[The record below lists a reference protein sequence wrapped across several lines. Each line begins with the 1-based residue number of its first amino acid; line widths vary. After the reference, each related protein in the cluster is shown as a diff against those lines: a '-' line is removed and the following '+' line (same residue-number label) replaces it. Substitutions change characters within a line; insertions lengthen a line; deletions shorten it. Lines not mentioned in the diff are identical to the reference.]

1 MQVLA
6 VIQNYENLSSEVSA
20 GRAVESEV
28 PAARAAK
35 VPARDSAA
43 DGTSPASLH
52 RNSKRKSMREVHL
65 PPVAAQLAVFHQAA
79 VPAAADDDDEG
90 IRYVDKL
97 QVRFPGRAAWGA

>member
-1 MQVLA
+1 
-6 VIQNYENLSSEVSA
+6 
-20 GRAVESEV
+20 
-28 PAARAAK
+28 
-35 VPARDSAA
+35 
-43 DGTSPASLH
+43 
-52 RNSKRKSMREVHL
+52 MREVHL